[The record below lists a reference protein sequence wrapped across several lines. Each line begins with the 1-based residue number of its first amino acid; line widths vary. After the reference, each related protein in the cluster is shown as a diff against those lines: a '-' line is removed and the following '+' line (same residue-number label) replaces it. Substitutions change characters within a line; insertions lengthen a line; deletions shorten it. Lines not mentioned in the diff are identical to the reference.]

1 VVAEV
6 VEVKISSKGQVVIPK
21 SIRERLGVRP
31 GDRVRI
37 EALEGRKA
45 IIQASVVPPEEIF
58 VRAGHKVLEEALSE
72 ADAAEQ
78 AKIRRL
84 LESLGVAE

>member
-1 VVAEV
+1 MAAEV

-21 SIRERLGVRP
+21 SIRERLGLRP

-37 EALEGRKA
+37 EVLEGRKA
-45 IIQASVVPPEEIF
+45 IIQPSVEPPEEIF
-58 VRAGHKVLEEALSE
+58 VRAGHNVLEEALGE

-84 LESLGVAE
+84 LESLGVTG